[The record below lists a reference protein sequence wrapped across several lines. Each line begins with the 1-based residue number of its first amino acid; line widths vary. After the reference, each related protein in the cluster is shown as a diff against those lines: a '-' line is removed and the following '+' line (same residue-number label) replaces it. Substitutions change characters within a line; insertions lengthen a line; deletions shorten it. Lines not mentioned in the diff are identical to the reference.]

1 MSVLS
6 PTAFRQLGAE
16 RIDPVLVV
24 LWIVLLA
31 CAFVWVAPA
40 LFIVSTSLKST
51 PEVMKASAF
60 APPTELFIQNYPLA
74 WERGHYNTTFVNSII
89 ITLVKVPLGLA
100 LSAMA
105 AYALA
110 RVQLPAKKLLLALV
124 IFGTMIPFQVMLAPL
139 FSLVNSMGLLN
150 TYLGVWLPYIAFGVP
165 YQVFILHGFFKDVPQ
180 ELSEAALI
188 DGATHFT
195 IFRRIFLPISL
206 PVLAA
211 LLILDFVSTWN
222 EFAMALVLLLDGKNW
237 TLPLSLMAFQ
247 GEFGSD
253 YGPLNAAIVTTVMPA
268 VVVYLIFQR
277 YFVGGLTAGAVK
289 G

>member
-1 MSVLS
+1 VS
-6 PTAFRQLGAE
+6 TIAKIAFRQTGSD
-16 RIDPVLVV
+16 RVDPVLVV
-24 LWIVLLA
+24 LWVGLLVLA
-31 CAFVWVAPA
+31 AVWIAPA

-51 PEVMKASAF
+51 PDVMNTGAF
-60 APPTELFIQNYPLA
+60 TPPKSLFLENFPAA
-74 WERGHYNTTFVNSII
+74 WEKGRFNVTFVNSLV

-110 RVQLPAKKLLLALV
+110 RVELPAKKLLLGLV

-139 FSLVNSMGLLN
+139 FTIVNGMGLIN
-150 TYLGVWLPYIAFGVP
+150 TYVGVWLPYIAFGVP
-165 YQVFILHGFFKDVPQ
+165 YQVFILHGFFKEVPQ
-180 ELSEAALI
+180 ELSEAAVI
-188 DGATHFT
+188 DGASHFT

-222 EFAMALVLLLDGKNW
+222 EFAMALVLLLDGRNW

-253 YGPLNAAIVTTVMPA
+253 YGPLNAAIVTTVAPA

>member
-1 MSVLS
+1 MSIIAAS
-6 PTAFRQLGAE
+6 AFRPTGSD
-16 RIDPVLVV
+16 RVDPVLVI
-24 LWIVLLA
+24 LWVGLIVLAAL
-31 CAFVWVAPA
+31 WVAPA
-40 LFIVSTSLKST
+40 LFILSTSLKAT
-51 PEVMKASAF
+51 ADVTNTGAF
-60 APPTELFIQNYPLA
+60 TLPKELFFANFPAA
-74 WERGHYNTTFVNSII
+74 WEKGHFNVTFLNSVI

-110 RVQLPAKKLLLALV
+110 RVQLPAKKLVLGLV

-139 FSLVNSMGLLN
+139 FTIVNGMGLIN
-150 TYLGVWLPYIAFGVP
+150 TYMGVWLPYIAFGVP
-165 YQVFILHGFFKDVPQ
+165 YQVFILHGFFKEVPQ
-180 ELSEAALI
+180 ELSEAAVI
-188 DGATHFT
+188 DGASHFT

-253 YGPLNAAIVTTVMPA
+253 YGPLNAAIVTTVAPA
-268 VVVYLIFQR
+268 VIVYLIFQR